1 MIDEQGYIKIID
13 FGEAKMVDSYEKHDS
28 SQNSYNR
35 HDKSGN
41 RAS

>member
-13 FGEAKMVDSYEKHDS
+13 FGEAKIVDSYES
-28 SQNSYNR
+28 STNSYNNK
-35 HDKSGN
+35 HDKSAG